1 MTWFRD
7 LKLRSKLLLAFG
19 SVIVVMCIGTA
30 ATLSAIVDMQES
42 FTGQERSDRLEQL
55 GITAVNSIAAA
66 RAAATTYLLTGDPGS
81 LADFELAREELES
94 TLDELRAISGDDPA
108 IVPSWDSLDRDL
120 TQLDDEVIQPGLALR
135 EALEPGTPPTAEIVA
150 LASSDATVELQD
162 QLAANLG
169 TILEQIS
176 SEDLAAT
183 RSTSDTALDVA
194 RGAVVAALLVIA
206 MCLFWALVVARI
218 LAEPLHRL
226 AEAFRRLGDG
236 DLLREPLGISGS
248 DEVGQLGIAFDA
260 TIDTLGLA
268 GSQAQAVGQGR
279 VNDSVLDQSLP
290 GDLGRSFD
298 EMVSYLREI
307 ATVAE
312 TLSQGDL
319 TRDVRLRSETDSLG
333 WALRRMTISL
343 RSTVEN
349 VRLVT
354 LKVRN
359 GATALAE
366 GAEGSAG
373 LASEVAGTVLSI
385 RAALAEQTRA
395 TNDVATAIAGIRDGV
410 VAADEAVA
418 RAVAAAGHA
427 GDLGREGEL
436 RMAALGDA
444 MGRIDTWNQHAV
456 TRYEAL
462 DAASHRVE
470 EMVDLIHDVA
480 EQTKVLALNAAIEA
494 ARAGEAGRGFS
505 VVAAEVKDLSD
516 QTAESSKQV
525 ATIVEEMRTLLV
537 EASQAMAA
545 GRRDVERGTT
555 AVATSEETFAAIAE
569 SVRDVASR
577 LDEADA
583 ASGAIREQSGT
594 IDERTTQLVT
604 IAGRNNS
611 SVSHVADATTRTATT
626 AEEIGTT
633 ATELA
638 TSGEQLT
645 AAVSRFRL
653 GPRVPDAGTADP
665 APPVAPP
672 PEVSRV

>member
-1 MTWFRD
+1 MRWFRD

-19 SVIVVMCIGTA
+19 SVIAVTCVGTVL
-30 ATLSAIVDMQES
+30 TLSAIVDMQDS
-42 FTGQERSDRLEQL
+42 FEGQERSDRLEQL
-55 GITAVNSIAAA
+55 GVAAVNAIATG
-66 RAAATTYLLTGDPGS
+66 RASANRYLLTGQAAALDE
-81 LADFELAREELES
+81 FEAAMA
-94 TLDELRAISGDDPA
+94 TLDDTLAELRETSAGDPE
-108 IVPSWDSLDRDL
+108 ITPSWDALDADL
-120 TQLDDEVIQPGLALR
+120 AALETEVIEPGLALR
-135 EALEPGTPPTAEIVA
+135 EALEPGAPPTPEIVA
-150 LASSDATVELQD
+150 LASSQTSADLQD
-162 QLAANLG
+162 DLAANLAA
-169 TILEQIS
+169 ILEGIS
-176 SEDLAAT
+176 RDDLAAT
-183 RSTSDTALDVA
+183 RSTSETALDVA

-206 MCLFWALVVARI
+206 MCLFWALVVARL
-218 LAEPLHRL
+218 LAEPMHRL
-226 AEAFRRLGDG
+226 AAAFRRLGDG
-236 DLLREPLGISGS
+236 DLRLEPLGVSGS
-248 DEVGQLGIAFDA
+248 DEVGQLGVAFDT
-260 TIDTLGLA
+260 TIETLGLA
-268 GSQAQAVGQGR
+268 GSQAEAVGQGR
-279 VNDSVLDQSLP
+279 VNDTVLDRSLP

-298 EMVSYLREI
+298 EMVSYLREV
-307 ATVAE
+307 ASVAE

-319 TRDVRLRSETDSLG
+319 TRDVRLRSEADSLG

-349 VRLVT
+349 VRMVT
-354 LKVRN
+354 LQVRN

-373 LASEVAGTVLSI
+373 LASEVAGTVQAI
-385 RAALAEQTRA
+385 RSALAEQTRA

-418 RAVAAAGHA
+418 RAVEAAGHA

-456 TRYEAL
+456 TRYEEL

-516 QTAESSKQV
+516 QTAASSKQV
-525 ATIVEEMRTLLV
+525 AAIVDEMRALLV
-537 EASQAMAA
+537 EASQAMTA
-545 GRRDVERGTT
+545 GRRDVERGTV
-555 AVATSEETFAAIAE
+555 AVAKSEDTFGAIAE
-569 SVRDVASR
+569 SVRDVAAR

-583 ASGAIREQSGT
+583 ASGAIRERSGT

-626 AEEIGTT
+626 AEEIGVT

-653 GPRVPDAGTADP
+653 GPRADTP
-665 APPVAPP
+665 APSPAAAPS
-672 PEVSRV
+672 EVSPV